1 MSKNKLDHSDAH
13 SDARLKQFAE
23 IDRLRAPI
31 GSHPATKTAHRQTL
45 NRKDSKRVEEYARI
59 ERGKEA

>member
-1 MSKNKLDHSDAH
+1 MSKSKLDHSDAR

-23 IDRLRAPI
+23 IDRKTAPE
-31 GSHPATKTAHRQTL
+31 GSHPAAKAAHRQTL
-45 NRKDSKRVEEYARI
+45 DRKGSKRAEEFARI